1 MKTLSTT
8 LLMLSAALSLRAQS
22 IVPAAPADAPLTTS
36 DLLALPGDE
45 LLTPEQPVAAP
56 PAPAGPAVPVD
67 PDLPQPF
74 DATSLSAIIQNSPFT
89 RIVSISD
96 SLVLTGMAYVNGK
109 PVVTIF
115 DKNEK
120 QSLVV
125 SEEPN
130 LKGWKLIEAL
140 PTVNI
145 DRAQAKIAIGGET
158 FSIRHSVLDKNDLT
172 KGKSD
177 KGDKGPRN
185 DSSGGDRLN
194 RGNRGPSEE
203 DRKKYESLS
212 DKAKEKFR
220 DAMREKFS
228 DEKFRNAPEEERRN
242 AIKSMFEKIQKE
254 DGRGKSHAPLK
265 PTPAT
270 HATSLSH
277 ASLSSCPH
285 HASVCHLRRC
295 ARAEHCPTS
304 STADAR
310 TPCRSRD

>member
-1 MKTLSTT
+1 MKAILTAT
-8 LLMLSAALSLRAQS
+8 LMLSAALCLHGQSL
-22 IVPAAPADAPLTTS
+22 VPSAPADAPLDTS
-36 DLLALPGDE
+36 DLLPLPGDE
-45 LLTPEQPVAAP
+45 LAP
-56 PAPAGPAVPVD
+56 LPAPAAAPAVPTGPLD

-74 DATSLSAIIQNSPFT
+74 DAASLGPIIQNSPFT

-125 SEEPN
+125 TEEPN
-130 LKGWKLIEAL
+130 LKGWKLMEAL
-140 PTVNI
+140 PTTNI
-145 DRAQAKIAIGGET
+145 ERAQAKIAIGGET

-177 KGDKGPRN
+177 KGDRGDRGHS
-185 DSSGGDRLN
+185 DSGGDRFN
-194 RGNRGPSEE
+194 RGSRGPSEE

-220 DAMREKFS
+220 DSMREKFS

-242 AIKSMFEKIQKE
+242 AIRTMFEKIQKE
-254 DGRGKSHAPLK
+254 DGGGK
-265 PTPAT
+265 
-270 HATSLSH
+270 
-277 ASLSSCPH
+277 
-285 HASVCHLRRC
+285 
-295 ARAEHCPTS
+295 
-304 STADAR
+304 
-310 TPCRSRD
+310 

>member
-1 MKTLSTT
+1 MKTFFTT
-8 LLMLSAALSLRAQS
+8 LLMMSAALSLRAQS
-22 IVPAAPADAPLTTS
+22 LVPAAPADAPLTTS
-36 DLLALPGDE
+36 DLLPLPGDE
-45 LLTPEQPVAAP
+45 LLAPQEPVAAP
-56 PAPAGPAVPVD
+56 AVPAAPTGPVD

-125 SEEPN
+125 TEEPN
-130 LKGWKLIEAL
+130 LKGWKLMEAL
-140 PTVNI
+140 PTAHI
-145 DRAQAKIAIGGET
+145 ERAQAKIAIGGET

-177 KGDKGPRN
+177 KGDRGPRG
-185 DSSGGDRLN
+185 DSSGGDRFN
-194 RGNRGPSEE
+194 RSNRGPSDE
-203 DRKKYESLS
+203 DRKKYETLS
-212 DKAKEKFR
+212 DKAKDKFR

-228 DEKFRNAPEEERRN
+228 DEKFRSAPEEERRS

-254 DGRGKSHAPLK
+254 DGGGK
-265 PTPAT
+265 
-270 HATSLSH
+270 
-277 ASLSSCPH
+277 
-285 HASVCHLRRC
+285 
-295 ARAEHCPTS
+295 
-304 STADAR
+304 
-310 TPCRSRD
+310 

>member
-1 MKTLSTT
+1 MKASLAVMF
-8 LLMLSAALSLRAQS
+8 LLSAALSVHAQT
-22 IVPAAPADAPLTTS
+22 IVPAAPAEAPLTTS
-36 DLLALPGDE
+36 DLLPLPGDE
-45 LLTPEQPVAAP
+45 LLAPEPASAPTPTAP
-56 PAPAGPAVPVD
+56 PTPAD

-74 DATSLSAIIQNSPFT
+74 DATTLGPVIQNSPFT

-130 LKGWKLIEAL
+130 LKGWKLMEATPTTNIE
-140 PTVNI
+140 
-145 DRAQAKIAIGGET
+145 RAQAKIAIGGET

-177 KGDKGPRN
+177 KGGDKGPRS
-185 DSSGGDRLN
+185 DSSSSDRYN
-194 RGNRGPSEE
+194 RGSRGPSEE

-228 DEKFRNAPEEERRN
+228 DEKFRNAPEEDRRN
-242 AIKSMFEKIQKE
+242 AIRAMFDKIQKE
-254 DGRGKSHAPLK
+254 DGGAK
-265 PTPAT
+265 
-270 HATSLSH
+270 
-277 ASLSSCPH
+277 
-285 HASVCHLRRC
+285 
-295 ARAEHCPTS
+295 
-304 STADAR
+304 
-310 TPCRSRD
+310 

>member
-1 MKTLSTT
+1 MKAILTT
-8 LLMLSAALSLRAQS
+8 LLLLSAAICLRAQS
-22 IVPAAPADAPLTTS
+22 IVPAAPPDAPLTTS
-36 DLLALPGDE
+36 DLLPLPGDE
-45 LLTPEQPVAAP
+45 LDPTLTPLPVAAP
-56 PAPAGPAVPVD
+56 AIPAAPVD

-74 DATSLSAIIQNSPFT
+74 DTTSLGPIIQNSPFT

-125 SEEPN
+125 TEEPN
-130 LKGWKLIEAL
+130 LKGWKLMEAL
-140 PTVNI
+140 PTANI

-177 KGDKGPRN
+177 KGDKGRG
-185 DSSGGDRLN
+185 DSSGGDRFN

-212 DKAKEKFR
+212 DKAKDKFR

-228 DEKFRNAPEEERRN
+228 DEKFRSAPEEERRS

-254 DGRGKSHAPLK
+254 DGGGK
-265 PTPAT
+265 
-270 HATSLSH
+270 
-277 ASLSSCPH
+277 
-285 HASVCHLRRC
+285 
-295 ARAEHCPTS
+295 
-304 STADAR
+304 
-310 TPCRSRD
+310 

>member
-1 MKTLSTT
+1 MKAFLAA
-8 LLMLSAALSLRAQS
+8 LLMSGAALCLQAQS
-22 IVPAAPADAPLTTS
+22 LVPAAAPAAPPLTTS
-36 DLLALPGDE
+36 DLLPLPGDE
-45 LLTPEQPVAAP
+45 LDPTLALAPAPVAAP
-56 PAPAGPAVPVD
+56 AAAMAPAAPVD

-74 DATSLSAIIQNSPFT
+74 DAASLSAIIQNSPFT

-125 SEEPN
+125 TEEPN
-130 LKGWKLIEAL
+130 LKGWKLMEAR
-140 PTVNI
+140 PTANL
-145 DRAQAKIAIGGET
+145 DYAQAKIAIGGET

-177 KGDKGPRN
+177 KGDKGSRSE
-185 DSSGGDRLN
+185 SSGGDRFS

-203 DRKKYESLS
+203 DRKKYDTLS

-228 DEKFRNAPEEERRN
+228 DEKFRNAPEEERRG
-242 AIKSMFEKIQKE
+242 AIRTMFEKIQKE
-254 DGRGKSHAPLK
+254 DGGAK
-265 PTPAT
+265 
-270 HATSLSH
+270 
-277 ASLSSCPH
+277 
-285 HASVCHLRRC
+285 
-295 ARAEHCPTS
+295 
-304 STADAR
+304 
-310 TPCRSRD
+310 

>member
-1 MKTLSTT
+1 MKTLFTT
-8 LLMLSAALSLRAQS
+8 LLMLSAALSPRAQS
-22 IVPAAPADAPLTTS
+22 IVPAAPADAALTTS

-45 LLTPEQPVAAP
+45 LLTPQQPVAAP
-56 PAPAGPAVPVD
+56 AAPALPAGPVD

-140 PTVNI
+140 PTSNI
-145 DRAQAKIAIGGET
+145 ERAQAKIAIGGET
-158 FSIRHSVLDKNDLT
+158 FSIRHSLLDKNDLT

-177 KGDKGPRN
+177 KGDRGPRS

-242 AIKSMFEKIQKE
+242 AIRTMFEKIQKD
-254 DGRGKSHAPLK
+254 DGGGK
-265 PTPAT
+265 
-270 HATSLSH
+270 
-277 ASLSSCPH
+277 
-285 HASVCHLRRC
+285 
-295 ARAEHCPTS
+295 
-304 STADAR
+304 
-310 TPCRSRD
+310 

>member
-1 MKTLSTT
+1 MKTLFTT
-8 LLMLSAALSLRAQS
+8 LLMFSAGLSLRAQS
-22 IVPAAPADAPLTTS
+22 IVPAAPADAPISTS

-45 LLTPEQPVAAP
+45 LLEPQQPVAAP
-56 PAPAGPAVPVD
+56 AAPAAPAGPVD

-130 LKGWKLIEAL
+130 LKGWKLMEAL
-140 PTVNI
+140 PTTNI
-145 DRAQAKIAIGGET
+145 ERAQAKIAIGGET

-177 KGDKGPRN
+177 KGDKGPRP
-185 DSSGGDRLN
+185 DSSSGDRLS
-194 RGNRGPSEE
+194 RGSRGPSEE

-212 DKAKEKFR
+212 EKAKDKFR
-220 DAMREKFS
+220 NAMREKFS

-242 AIKSMFEKIQKE
+242 AIRTMFEKIQKE
-254 DGRGKSHAPLK
+254 DGGGK
-265 PTPAT
+265 
-270 HATSLSH
+270 
-277 ASLSSCPH
+277 
-285 HASVCHLRRC
+285 
-295 ARAEHCPTS
+295 
-304 STADAR
+304 
-310 TPCRSRD
+310 

>member
-1 MKTLSTT
+1 MKALLTAI
-8 LLMLSAALSLRAQS
+8 LMLSVGLYLHAQS
-22 IVPAAPADAPLTTS
+22 IVPAAAEPPLTTS
-36 DLLALPGDE
+36 DLLPLPGDD
-45 LLTPEQPVAAP
+45 LDPTLAPAVAPAAP
-56 PAPAGPAVPVD
+56 TTTGD

-74 DATSLSAIIQNSPFT
+74 DAASLSAIIQNSPFT

-130 LKGWKLIEAL
+130 LKGWKLMEAL
-140 PTVNI
+140 PSSNI
-145 DRAQAKIAIGGET
+145 ERAQAKIAIGGET

-172 KGKSD
+172 KGKTD
-177 KGDKGPRN
+177 KGDKGSRG
-185 DSSGGDRLN
+185 DSQNGDRFN
-194 RGNRGPSEE
+194 RSNRGPSEE

-212 DKAKEKFR
+212 DKAKDKFR

-242 AIKSMFEKIQKE
+242 AIRTMFDKIQKE
-254 DGRGKSHAPLK
+254 DSGGK
-265 PTPAT
+265 
-270 HATSLSH
+270 
-277 ASLSSCPH
+277 
-285 HASVCHLRRC
+285 
-295 ARAEHCPTS
+295 
-304 STADAR
+304 
-310 TPCRSRD
+310 

>member
-1 MKTLSTT
+1 MRTLFTS

-22 IVPAAPADAPLTTS
+22 IVPAAPADAPVTTS

-45 LLTPEQPVAAP
+45 LLEPQQPAAAPVAPA
-56 PAPAGPAVPVD
+56 APAGPVD

-130 LKGWKLIEAL
+130 LKGWKLMEAL
-140 PTVNI
+140 PTSNI
-145 DRAQAKIAIGGET
+145 ERAQAKIAIGGET

-177 KGDKGPRN
+177 KGDKGPRP
-185 DSSGGDRLN
+185 DSSSGDRFN
-194 RGNRGPSEE
+194 RGSRGPSEE

-212 DKAKEKFR
+212 EKAKDKFR
-220 DAMREKFS
+220 NAMREKFS

-242 AIKSMFEKIQKE
+242 AIRTMFEKIQKE
-254 DGRGKSHAPLK
+254 DSGGK
-265 PTPAT
+265 
-270 HATSLSH
+270 
-277 ASLSSCPH
+277 
-285 HASVCHLRRC
+285 
-295 ARAEHCPTS
+295 
-304 STADAR
+304 
-310 TPCRSRD
+310 

>member
-45 LLTPEQPVAAP
+45 LLTPQEPVAAP
-56 PAPAGPAVPVD
+56 APPAAPAGPVD

-140 PTVNI
+140 PTSNI
-145 DRAQAKIAIGGET
+145 ERAQAKIAIGGET

-177 KGDKGPRN
+177 KGDRGPRN

-242 AIKSMFEKIQKE
+242 AIRTMFEKIQKE
-254 DGRGKSHAPLK
+254 DGGGK
-265 PTPAT
+265 
-270 HATSLSH
+270 
-277 ASLSSCPH
+277 
-285 HASVCHLRRC
+285 
-295 ARAEHCPTS
+295 
-304 STADAR
+304 
-310 TPCRSRD
+310 

>member
-1 MKTLSTT
+1 MKTLFTT

-22 IVPAAPADAPLTTS
+22 IVPAAPADAALTTS

-45 LLTPEQPVAAP
+45 LLTPQEPVAAP
-56 PAPAGPAVPVD
+56 AAPAAPTGPVD

-74 DATSLSAIIQNSPFT
+74 DANSLSAIIQNSPFT

-125 SEEPN
+125 TEEPN
-130 LKGWKLIEAL
+130 LKGWKLMEAL
-140 PTVNI
+140 PTSNI
-145 DRAQAKIAIGGET
+145 ERAQAKIAIGGET

-177 KGDKGPRN
+177 KGDRGPRN
-185 DSSGGDRLN
+185 DSSNGDRLN

-242 AIKSMFEKIQKE
+242 AIRTMFEKIQKD
-254 DGRGKSHAPLK
+254 DGGGK
-265 PTPAT
+265 
-270 HATSLSH
+270 
-277 ASLSSCPH
+277 
-285 HASVCHLRRC
+285 
-295 ARAEHCPTS
+295 
-304 STADAR
+304 
-310 TPCRSRD
+310 

>member
-1 MKTLSTT
+1 MKALLTA
-8 LLMLSAALSLRAQS
+8 LLMLLSTALCLHAQS

-36 DLLALPGDE
+36 DLLPLPGDE
-45 LLTPEQPVAAP
+45 LDPTLAPVPAAAP
-56 PAPAGPAVPVD
+56 AASTAPSAPAD

-125 SEEPN
+125 TEEPN
-130 LKGWKLIEAL
+130 LKGWKLMEAR
-140 PTVNI
+140 PTTNL
-145 DRAQAKIAIGGET
+145 DYAQAKIAIGGET

-177 KGDKGPRN
+177 KGDKGQRS
-185 DSSGGDRLN
+185 DSSGGDRFS

-212 DKAKEKFR
+212 DKAKDKFR
-220 DAMREKFS
+220 EAMREKFS
-228 DEKFRNAPEEERRN
+228 DEKFRNAPEEERRS
-242 AIKSMFEKIQKE
+242 AIRTMFEKIQKE
-254 DGRGKSHAPLK
+254 DGSAK
-265 PTPAT
+265 
-270 HATSLSH
+270 
-277 ASLSSCPH
+277 
-285 HASVCHLRRC
+285 
-295 ARAEHCPTS
+295 
-304 STADAR
+304 
-310 TPCRSRD
+310 

>member
-1 MKTLSTT
+1 MKTLFTT

-22 IVPAAPADAPLTTS
+22 IVPAAPADAALTTS

-45 LLTPEQPVAAP
+45 LLTPQEPVAAP
-56 PAPAGPAVPVD
+56 AAPAAPTGPVD

-74 DATSLSAIIQNSPFT
+74 DANSLSAIIQNSPFT

-125 SEEPN
+125 TEEPN
-130 LKGWKLIEAL
+130 LKGWKLMEAL
-140 PTVNI
+140 PTSNI
-145 DRAQAKIAIGGET
+145 ERAQAKIAIGGET
-158 FSIRHSVLDKNDLT
+158 FSIRHSVLDKNDLM

-177 KGDKGPRN
+177 KGDRGPRG
-185 DSSGGDRLN
+185 DSGGDRLN
-194 RGNRGPSEE
+194 RSNRGPSEE

-228 DEKFRNAPEEERRN
+228 DEKFRNAPEEERRS
-242 AIKSMFEKIQKE
+242 AIRTMFEKIQKD
-254 DGRGKSHAPLK
+254 DGRGK
-265 PTPAT
+265 
-270 HATSLSH
+270 
-277 ASLSSCPH
+277 
-285 HASVCHLRRC
+285 
-295 ARAEHCPTS
+295 
-304 STADAR
+304 
-310 TPCRSRD
+310 

>member
-1 MKTLSTT
+1 MKALFTT
-8 LLMLSAALSLRAQS
+8 LLMTCAATCLHAQS
-22 IVPAAPADAPLTTS
+22 LVPAAPAAAPAAAAETTVTSS
-36 DLLALPGDE
+36 DLLPLPGDE
-45 LLTPEQPVAAP
+45 LLPPQESAATTAP
-56 PAPAGPAVPVD
+56 ATAAAPAGPLD

-74 DATSLSAIIQNSPFT
+74 DANSLNAIIQNSPFT

-115 DKNEK
+115 DRNEK

-125 SEEPN
+125 TEEPN
-130 LKGWKLIEAL
+130 LKGWKLMEAL
-140 PTVNI
+140 PTTNI
-145 DRAQAKIAIGGET
+145 ERAQAKIAIGGET
-158 FSIRHSVLDKNDLT
+158 FSIRHSALDKNDLA

-185 DSSGGDRLN
+185 DSNGDRFN
-194 RGNRGPSEE
+194 RGSRGPSEE

-242 AIKSMFEKIQKE
+242 AIRSMFDKIQKE
-254 DGRGKSHAPLK
+254 DSGGK
-265 PTPAT
+265 
-270 HATSLSH
+270 
-277 ASLSSCPH
+277 
-285 HASVCHLRRC
+285 
-295 ARAEHCPTS
+295 
-304 STADAR
+304 
-310 TPCRSRD
+310 

>member
-1 MKTLSTT
+1 MKTLFTT

-36 DLLALPGDE
+36 DLLPLPGDE
-45 LLTPEQPVAAP
+45 LLAPQEPVAAAAAP
-56 PAPAGPAVPVD
+56 AAPAGPVD

-74 DATSLSAIIQNSPFT
+74 DANSLSAIIQNSPFT

-125 SEEPN
+125 TEEPN
-130 LKGWKLIEAL
+130 LKGWKLMEAL
-140 PTVNI
+140 PTSNI
-145 DRAQAKIAIGGET
+145 ERAQAKIAIGGET

-177 KGDKGPRN
+177 KGGDKGRG
-185 DSSGGDRLN
+185 DSSGGDRFN
-194 RGNRGPSEE
+194 RSNRGPSDE
-203 DRKKYESLS
+203 DRKKFEGLS
-212 DKAKEKFR
+212 DKAKDKFR

-228 DEKFRNAPEEERRN
+228 DEKFRNAPEEERRS

-254 DGRGKSHAPLK
+254 DGGGK
-265 PTPAT
+265 
-270 HATSLSH
+270 
-277 ASLSSCPH
+277 
-285 HASVCHLRRC
+285 
-295 ARAEHCPTS
+295 
-304 STADAR
+304 
-310 TPCRSRD
+310 

>member
-45 LLTPEQPVAAP
+45 LLTPEQPAAAP
-56 PAPAGPAVPVD
+56 AAPAAPAGPVD

-140 PTVNI
+140 PTSNI
-145 DRAQAKIAIGGET
+145 ERAQAKIAIGGET

-177 KGDKGPRN
+177 KGDRGPRN
-185 DSSGGDRLN
+185 DSSNGDRLN

-242 AIKSMFEKIQKE
+242 AIRTMFEKIQKE
-254 DGRGKSHAPLK
+254 DGGGK
-265 PTPAT
+265 
-270 HATSLSH
+270 
-277 ASLSSCPH
+277 
-285 HASVCHLRRC
+285 
-295 ARAEHCPTS
+295 
-304 STADAR
+304 
-310 TPCRSRD
+310 

>member
-1 MKTLSTT
+1 MKTLFTT

-45 LLTPEQPVAAP
+45 LLTPQEPVAVPTAP
-56 PAPAGPAVPVD
+56 AAPAGPVD

-125 SEEPN
+125 TEEPN
-130 LKGWKLIEAL
+130 LKGWKLMEAL
-140 PTVNI
+140 PTSNI
-145 DRAQAKIAIGGET
+145 ERAQAKIAIGGET
-158 FSIRHSVLDKNDLT
+158 FSIRHSVLDKNDLL

-177 KGDKGPRN
+177 KGDRGPRG
-185 DSSGGDRLN
+185 DSGGDRLN
-194 RGNRGPSEE
+194 RSNRGPSEE

-242 AIKSMFEKIQKE
+242 AIRTMFEKIQKD
-254 DGRGKSHAPLK
+254 DGGGK
-265 PTPAT
+265 
-270 HATSLSH
+270 
-277 ASLSSCPH
+277 
-285 HASVCHLRRC
+285 
-295 ARAEHCPTS
+295 
-304 STADAR
+304 
-310 TPCRSRD
+310 

>member
-22 IVPAAPADAPLTTS
+22 IVPAAPAEAPLTTS

-45 LLTPEQPVAAP
+45 LLTPEQPAAAP
-56 PAPAGPAVPVD
+56 AAPAAPAGPVD

-140 PTVNI
+140 PTSNI
-145 DRAQAKIAIGGET
+145 ERAQAKIAIGGET

-177 KGDKGPRN
+177 KGDRGPRN
-185 DSSGGDRLN
+185 DSSNGDRLN

-242 AIKSMFEKIQKE
+242 AIRTMFEKIQKE
-254 DGRGKSHAPLK
+254 DGGGK
-265 PTPAT
+265 
-270 HATSLSH
+270 
-277 ASLSSCPH
+277 
-285 HASVCHLRRC
+285 
-295 ARAEHCPTS
+295 
-304 STADAR
+304 
-310 TPCRSRD
+310 

>member
-1 MKTLSTT
+1 M
-8 LLMLSAALSLRAQS
+8 AA
-22 IVPAAPADAPLTTS
+22 PAAPA
-36 DLLALPGDE
+36 
-45 LLTPEQPVAAP
+45 
-56 PAPAGPAVPVD
+56 APAGPVD

-140 PTVNI
+140 PTTNI
-145 DRAQAKIAIGGET
+145 ERAQAKIAIGGET

-177 KGDKGPRN
+177 KGDKGPRP
-185 DSSGGDRLN
+185 DSSSGDRLS
-194 RGNRGPSEE
+194 RGSRGPSEE

-212 DKAKEKFR
+212 EKAKDKFR
-220 DAMREKFS
+220 NAMREKFS

-242 AIKSMFEKIQKE
+242 AIRTMFEKIQKE
-254 DGRGKSHAPLK
+254 DGGGK
-265 PTPAT
+265 
-270 HATSLSH
+270 
-277 ASLSSCPH
+277 
-285 HASVCHLRRC
+285 
-295 ARAEHCPTS
+295 
-304 STADAR
+304 
-310 TPCRSRD
+310 

>member
-1 MKTLSTT
+1 MKTLFTA
-8 LLMLSAALSLRAQS
+8 LLILSVAPSLRAQS
-22 IVPAAPADAPLTTS
+22 IVPADAPLSSS
-36 DLLALPGDE
+36 DLLPLPGDE
-45 LLTPEQPVAAP
+45 LLAPREPLPVSAP
-56 PAPAGPAVPVD
+56 GAPAGPVD

-74 DATSLSAIIQNSPFT
+74 DATSLSAVIQNSPFT

-125 SEEPN
+125 TEEPN
-130 LKGWKLIEAL
+130 LKGWKLMEAL
-140 PTVNI
+140 PTTNI
-145 DRAQAKIAIGGET
+145 ERAQAKIAIGGET
-158 FSIRHSVLDKNDLT
+158 FSIRHSTLDKNDLT

-194 RGNRGPSEE
+194 RGSRGPSEE

-212 DKAKEKFR
+212 DKAKDKFR
-220 DAMREKFS
+220 NAMRDKFS

-242 AIKSMFEKIQKE
+242 AIRTMFEKIQKE
-254 DGRGKSHAPLK
+254 DGGGK
-265 PTPAT
+265 
-270 HATSLSH
+270 
-277 ASLSSCPH
+277 
-285 HASVCHLRRC
+285 
-295 ARAEHCPTS
+295 
-304 STADAR
+304 
-310 TPCRSRD
+310 